1 MHTSSRPSAATCCE
15 SRCPRFVS
23 TLKEPAV
30 HREQAVRAAK
40 AAQTVAPLK
49 TVVRVKIA
57 VRVKIRVHQARSAMR
72 REARPELMLAAADR
86 AHPAHQAGAH
96 RYGCF
101 VTASWFRCGCT
112 PVSTMEH

>member
-40 AAQTVAPLK
+40 AAQTVVLVKIVA
-49 TVVRVKIA
+49 RVKIA
-57 VRVKIRVHQARSAMR
+57 VRVKIRAHQARSAMC

-86 AHPAHQAGAH
+86 AHPAHPAHPAGAH

-101 VTASWFRCGCT
+101 VTASW
-112 PVSTMEH
+112 